1 MRSATKFRIPPI
13 SRSISPRF
21 QPKILTT
28 FRSRPPPIS
37 SFSPSSFTS
46 PLRSLNRAFSS
57 TSLQRKKDYADQAK
71 ELHQKSAD
79 KHEDEFNSQI
89 DDAIGQAKELQTRT
103 PWHRE
108 GSDKPPVKRM
118 RSAGA
123 MTKGPSSSSPF
134 PPPQDPHPTSIPQ
147 ANMKLFCRQTPHN
160 SLPPPKTNPPP
171 DNPRQERGPKIHRT
185 PRPPRPPPTTTL
197 LPRTPNPIRTP
208 HDKGQRRQ

>member
-28 FRSRPPPIS
+28 FRSRPPPIFN
-37 SFSPSSFTS
+37 FSPSSFTS

-57 TSLQRKKDYADQAK
+57 TSLQRKEDYADR
-71 ELHQKSAD
+71 
-79 KHEDEFNSQI
+79 
-89 DDAIGQAKELQTRT
+89 AKELQTRT

-123 MTKGPSSSSPF
+123 MTKGPSTSSPF
-134 PPPQDPHPTSIPQ
+134 PSPQDPHPTSIPQ

-160 SLPPPKTNPPP
+160 PLPPPKTNPPP

>member
-1 MRSATKFRIPPI
+1 VKFSFFSPSSLQLFKMRSATKFRIPPI

-37 SFSPSSFTS
+37 NFSPPSFTS
-46 PLRSLNRAFSS
+46 SLRSLNRAFSS
-57 TSLQRKKDYADQAK
+57 TNLQRKEDYADLAK

-123 MTKGPSSSSPF
+123 MTKGFVSFLSHPISPRS
-134 PPPQDPHPTSIPQ
+134 PPHAHSTS
-147 ANMKLFCRQTPHN
+147 
-160 SLPPPKTNPPP
+160 
-171 DNPRQERGPKIHRT
+171 
-185 PRPPRPPPTTTL
+185 
-197 LPRTPNPIRTP
+197 
-208 HDKGQRRQ
+208 

>member
-13 SRSISPRF
+13 SSSISPRF

-37 SFSPSSFTS
+37 NFSPSSFTS
-46 PLRSLNRAFSS
+46 SLRSLNRAFSS
-57 TSLQRKKDYADQAK
+57 TTLQRKEDYADLAK

-123 MTKGPSSSSPF
+123 MTKGLSHPLPSHLPKI
-134 PPPQDPHPTSIPQ
+134 PTPHPFHQLT
-147 ANMKLFCRQTPHN
+147 
-160 SLPPPKTNPPP
+160 
-171 DNPRQERGPKIHRT
+171 
-185 PRPPRPPPTTTL
+185 
-197 LPRTPNPIRTP
+197 
-208 HDKGQRRQ
+208 